1 MRNEARKLSA
11 DSEQVP
17 ELGNVEVGDF
27 SKSVSETRLN
37 LIITEPLNQV
47 QEWHH
52 KGLLFKWFLI
62 GGGVMALILILGS

>member
-1 MRNEARKLSA
+1 MNTEERQSEV

-17 ELGNVEVGDF
+17 ELSNVKVGDF
-27 SKSVSETRLN
+27 SKSVSKTRLK
-37 LIITEPLNQV
+37 LIITEPLHQV

-62 GGGVMALILILGS
+62 GAGVMAFILILGS